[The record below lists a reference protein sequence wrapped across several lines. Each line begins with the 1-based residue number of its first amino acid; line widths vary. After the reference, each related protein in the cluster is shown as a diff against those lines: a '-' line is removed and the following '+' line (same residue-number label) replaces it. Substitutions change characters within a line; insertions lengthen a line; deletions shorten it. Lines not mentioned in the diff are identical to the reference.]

1 MAVLLHV
8 LGLCQLGAG
17 GPDEHQVARAAAEVL
32 GVSPAAELR
41 EVQAAFRRG
50 SFLLHP
56 EAGTASSDRA
66 AYETLCEG
74 ALALSSLRRQ
84 QGSNNDPGACAA
96 PAKQPSLAVTELLL
110 AAQRGDTAT
119 ARAAM
124 QAPCFTPST
133 VEARDVFGLTP
144 LHWAAREGH
153 AHLAGVLIAHGANLE
168 SRTSTAA
175 YGGGPMRSAGAYH
188 TPLMM
193 AASHGHAHAA
203 DVLLTNGALVGSTAA
218 DGTTDAMLLACLGA
232 HKTVVGVL
240 LDHVVVAV
248 PSDCS
253 LPPKAKGDLGMHA
266 TLRQM
271 HQQDASAEEHTA
283 TALDASAH
291 VRGHGEHNVQRQGW
305 DLPAFGRF
313 LALRPHQSASSGSPQ
328 LLFNSLDMDRSG
340 VLDALEFK
348 ALPRYLIDD
357 EL

>member
-74 ALALSSLRRQ
+74 ALALASLRRQ

-144 LHWAAREGH
+144 LVSCRAFASLLHGILCASPPR
-153 AHLAGVLIAHGANLE
+153 AHFVLPP
-168 SRTSTAA
+168 T
-175 YGGGPMRSAGAYH
+175 RSAVCSRSTGQPGKA
-188 TPLMM
+188 TPT
-193 AASHGHAHAA
+193 SQ
-203 DVLLTNGALVGSTAA
+203 
-218 DGTTDAMLLACLGA
+218 AC
-232 HKTVVGVL
+232 
-240 LDHVVVAV
+240 
-248 PSDCS
+248 
-253 LPPKAKGDLGMHA
+253 
-266 TLRQM
+266 
-271 HQQDASAEEHTA
+271 
-283 TALDASAH
+283 
-291 VRGHGEHNVQRQGW
+291 
-305 DLPAFGRF
+305 
-313 LALRPHQSASSGSPQ
+313 
-328 LLFNSLDMDRSG
+328 
-340 VLDALEFK
+340 
-348 ALPRYLIDD
+348 
-357 EL
+357 